1 MELDQA
7 IIHLNLK
14 MCQRSLASRRR
25 LGPSRWDRVDKWY
38 YDLVG
43 VEKPLWISRV
53 TCMQYPCSPHKMVNL
68 YVECFTRLTRRYE
81 NVGEIKMP
89 YLSTANL
96 S

>member
-43 VEKPLWISRV
+43 VEKPLWISRAHA
-53 TCMQYPCSPHKMVNL
+53 CNIHAA
-68 YVECFTRLTRRYE
+68 LTKWL
-81 NVGEIKMP
+81 ICT
-89 YLSTANL
+89 LNL
-96 S
+96 SQDWQEDTKMWEKSKCH